1 MKKRLLIL
9 AFAFLLLFVMPSCE
23 EDDEAANVPEEP
35 IEVCEHQSGD
45 WIISAEPDC
54 VTPGTRYAEC
64 IYCGEVLE
72 TETIL
77 ATGHS
82 FKDGQCSTCGKK
94 YNMDLEFISY
104 NNGTCYVA
112 GKGECTDTD
121 IVIPPE
127 SSSGDKVVA
136 IGDSAFQGSDI
147 TSVEIGDNVTD
158 IYNCAFDDSRALKTV
173 IIGDRV
179 ENIGEYVF
187 RDCFSLASVS
197 VGKNVSSIGYQAF
210 YACNKLTCIDLPAA
224 LCDIGVAAFEKCS
237 NLSQVVIASGNAP
250 LKIRDN
256 AFAECIELSEIIIP
270 DNAISL
276 GNCAFDGCIR
286 LKYAYVGNGISMIPE
301 YAFRECRSLEEIVI
315 GSGVESIEYEA
326 FYNCR
331 SMISIQ
337 IPESVKA
344 VKPSAFL
351 YCVNLE
357 KISFDKN
364 SSLETIGE
372 SAFASC
378 EKLKG
383 IELPDSLT
391 RLNNCAFDNCTS
403 LEYVVIGNN
412 LREVPEYAFRDCH
425 ALTSV
430 TFGKS
435 VAKIGFEA
443 FYNCRSLQKVHLSY
457 GIAEIESRAF
467 GDCVSLDQLVFSST
481 VDKVAYSA
489 FDGCDILRRVYFEG
503 NQRQWENID
512 FGGNTHFAFDTPF
525 YYQEKYI
532 SGDAYYYDNNGD
544 AKIWYPNPDS
554 FYTEEYRL
562 DFLEICGDDVLGH
575 ELVNILWGKFHDRI
589 TEWEAGKII
598 SDPTYIFDPND
609 GYLSKKNLYKAVL
622 FDLMLGKDNE
632 MGAISIVED
641 TSVGLM
647 KDIAKAWDAEWYNE
661 DVIEGFELEKIKELF
676 KVKSIADVELELQD
690 IMAKDYLDEFSFI
703 ASCVGN
709 AYEAAL
715 AFSRYYALQQLKS
728 GYIDIL
734 RDISESGAFP
744 WDMREAAE
752 ELILAYEYAFD
763 HMCDDAVLK
772 YQISI
777 FLHESLED
785 LDESLREKAFNSIV
799 KLDKTGFF
807 ATIQY
812 TGKAV
817 VLILDLWN
825 IDKIAETYYKLEGI
839 VYIEQVLHAYIEALP
854 DCDYLKQANRDN
866 AVMFMNAVELF
877 QKSVILENEYSKD
890 VFIAYRDM
898 PGCWIDGEI
907 NELIERID
915 NSTRTTVSLYKQY
928 DDAVKN
934 RYNRYLAR

>member
-64 IYCGEVLE
+64 IYCGEVVE

-77 ATGHS
+77 ALGHS

-104 NNGTCYVA
+104 NSGTCYVA

-127 SSSGDKVVA
+127 SPSGDKVVA

-187 RDCFSLASVS
+187 RDCSSLASVS

-286 LKYAYVGNGISMIPE
+286 LKYAHVGNGISMIPE
-301 YAFRECRSLEEIVI
+301 YAFRECRGLEEIVI

-337 IPESVKA
+337 IPKSVKA
-344 VKPSAFL
+344 IKPGAFL

-412 LREVPEYAFRDCH
+412 LREIPEYAFRDCH
-425 ALTSV
+425 ALTSI
-430 TFGKS
+430 TFGES

-443 FYNCRSLQKVHLSY
+443 FYNCRALQKVHLNY
-457 GIAEIESRAF
+457 GIAEIEPRAF
-467 GDCVSLDQLVFSST
+467 GDCVSLNQLVFSST

-489 FDGCDILRRVYFEG
+489 FEGCDILRRVYFEG

-562 DFLEICGDDVLGH
+562 DFLEICGDNVIGD
-575 ELVNILWGKFHDRI
+575 ELVGMIWTVVDQDI
-589 TEWEAGKII
+589 ADWEAGKIV
-598 SDPTYIFDPND
+598 SDPTYIFDPYD
-609 GYLSKKNLYKAVL
+609 GYLSKKDLYKAVL
-622 FDLMLGKDNE
+622 FDLMIGEDNE
-632 MGAISIVED
+632 AGSQSILES
-641 TSVGLM
+641 TSVDLLKDLM
-647 KDIAKAWDAEWYNE
+647 TALGGGDPT
-661 DVIEGFELEKIKELF
+661 EGFTIDKFAEFCTL
-676 KVKSIADVELELQD
+676 KSDSEI
-690 IMAKDYLDEFSFI
+690 IDEFKTIIGKEHIDVFNFMVS
-703 ASCVGN
+703 AAGN
-709 AYEAAL
+709 ITEAVQ
-715 AFSRYYALQQLKS
+715 AFSRYYALQQLER

-734 RDISESGAFP
+734 SSIAQSGAFP
-744 WDMREAAE
+744 WDMRQAAE
-752 ELILAYEYAFD
+752 ELIEAFEFVAAQTSD
-763 HMCDDAVLK
+763 LGVIN
-772 YQISI
+772 YQMKV
-777 FLHESLED
+777 F
-785 LDESLREKAFNSIV
+785 LDESVKDLDKYLRDQTFNTIASF
-799 KLDKTGFF
+799 DKTGFF
-807 ATIQY
+807 KTVKY
-812 TGKAV
+812 TGKIYVA
-817 VLILDLWN
+817 IMEKYN
-825 IDKIAETYYKLEGI
+825 IDQIAQTYYKYEGL
-839 VYIEQVLHAYIEALP
+839 VYIRQVLHAYIEALP
-854 DCDYLKQANRDN
+854 DCDYLKHANRDN
-866 AVMFMNAVELF
+866 AVVYMNAIELY
-877 QKSVILENEYSKD
+877 QKAVLLENEYAKD
-890 VFIAYRDM
+890 AFAAYRDK
-898 PGCWIDGEI
+898 PGGWADDEVD
-907 NELIERID
+907 ELIERID
-915 NSTRTTVSLYKQY
+915 GNTQITASLYKQY

-934 RYNRYLAR
+934 RYKRYIAK